1 MKRRALIT
9 GALGQ
14 DGTFLAEFLTGKGY
28 EVYGIARAAS
38 TVHPR
43 FYDWPATAI
52 LFLQNVLDLSG
63 LQRVISEVRPDE
75 IYHLAAES
83 QVARSF
89 REPLHAF
96 DVIARGTLNLLEAVR
111 HSGYNS
117 KIYIA
122 STSEMFGGMSKE
134 PCNEKTPFHPRSP
147 YGCAKLAAHSLAVNY
162 RESYRM
168 FICCGLLFNHESERR
183 GEEFVTRK
191 ITKGVARILAG
202 EDVRPIRLGNLK
214 ASRDWGYAPDYVRGM
229 WLMLQQSE
237 PDDYVL
243 ATGETRD
250 IQAFLNFAW
259 EPPNSHI
266 VEIDPS
272 LYRPAEVNVLIGD
285 ATKAREVLGWKPE
298 TTFKDMV
305 YRMVQHDLRLE
316 KLRTEGLNGAIS
328 VAARQ

>member
-1 MKRRALIT
+1 MKRALIT

-14 DGTFLAEFLTGKGY
+14 DGTYLAELLTEKGY
-28 EVYGIARAAS
+28 EVNGIARAAS

-43 FYDWPATAI
+43 LYDWPKTATM
-52 LFLQNVLDLSG
+52 FLQNVLDLSG
-63 LQRVISEVRPDE
+63 MQRVIEAVRPDE

-111 HSGYNS
+111 HSGYQS

-122 STSEMFGGMSKE
+122 STSEMFGGMTSE
-134 PCNEKTPFHPRSP
+134 PCNETTPFHPRSP

-168 FICCGLLFNHESERR
+168 FVCCGLLFNHESERR

-214 ASRDWGYAPDYVRGM
+214 AKRDWGYAPDFVKGM
-229 WLMLQQSE
+229 WMMLQQPE

-243 ATGETRD
+243 ATGETRS
-250 IQAFLNFAW
+250 IQDFLNHAFG
-259 EPPNSHI
+259 PPNDHI
-266 VEIDPS
+266 IENDPT
-272 LYRPAEVNVLIGD
+272 LYRPAEVNVLVGD
-285 ATKAREVLGWKPE
+285 ASKARERLGWKPE
-298 TTFKDMV
+298 TSFKDMV
-305 YRMVQHDLRLE
+305 HRMVQHDIRLE
-316 KLRTEGLNGAIS
+316 ALRAKG
-328 VAARQ
+328 R